1 MNKSYQT
8 ASEYIE
14 NIPTLSARFT
24 AQRAILNA
32 ITQAKIT
39 DGTYKPEKI
48 ICRFEPSSSF
58 SKWLDEDPDYGLKF
72 GGSK

>member
-1 MNKSYQT
+1 MNKPYQT

-14 NIPTLSARFT
+14 DIPTLSARFT

-48 ICRFEPSSSF
+48 ICRFTPSGSI
-58 SKWLDEDPDYGLKF
+58 SKLFDKAAD
-72 GGSK
+72 

>member
-1 MNKSYQT
+1 MNNPYP
-8 ASEYIE
+8 AEDDSEHIE
-14 NIPTLSARFT
+14 DIPTLSARFT

-48 ICRFEPSSSF
+48 ICRIPGRTTPIGYHLNLR
-58 SKWLDEDPDYGLKF
+58 KADKN
-72 GGSK
+72 

>member
-1 MNKSYQT
+1 MNNPYPSEDD
-8 ASEYIE
+8 SEYIE
-14 NIPTLSARFT
+14 DIPTLSARFT

-48 ICRFEPSSSF
+48 ICRFTPSGSI
-58 SKWLDEDPDYGLKF
+58 SKLFDKAAD
-72 GGSK
+72 

>member
-1 MNKSYQT
+1 MNKPYQT

-14 NIPTLSARFT
+14 DVPTLSARFT

-32 ITQAKIT
+32 QIQAKIT

-48 ICRFEPSSSF
+48 ICRFTPSGSI
-58 SKWLDEDPDYGLKF
+58 SKLFDKAAD
-72 GGSK
+72 

>member
-1 MNKSYQT
+1 MNKPYQT

-14 NIPTLSARFT
+14 DIPTLSARFT

-39 DGTYKPEKI
+39 DGAYKLEKI
-48 ICRFEPSSSF
+48 ICRFTPSGSI
-58 SKWLDEDPDYGLKF
+58 SKLFDKAAD
-72 GGSK
+72 

>member
-1 MNKSYQT
+1 MNKPYQT

-14 NIPTLSARFT
+14 DIPTLSAKFT

-39 DGTYKPEKI
+39 DGTYKPKKI
-48 ICRFEPSSSF
+48 ICRIPSRAI
-58 SKWLDEDPDYGLKF
+58 PIDYHLNIRKADK
-72 GGSK
+72 S

>member
-1 MNKSYQT
+1 MNNLYP
-8 ASEYIE
+8 ADDGSEHIE
-14 NIPTLSARFT
+14 DIPTLSARFT

-48 ICRFEPSSSF
+48 ICRIPSHTMPIGYHLNLKKK
-58 SKWLDEDPDYGLKF
+58 SK
-72 GGSK
+72 S